1 MKGSDAVLAM
11 LKKYSVEHVFG
22 LVGETT
28 FPLYESW
35 ERYPE
40 IKHILARDERN
51 AAIMADGYS
60 RAGSIPGVCEVPGV
74 GASYILPGVI
84 EAQRSGTPMIILS
97 SDISLSS
104 EKKDYLTEYD
114 KSGLFQQI
122 TKEFISVNDSK
133 DIPRLIRRAFRV
145 ATAGRMGPVFLRFP
159 MNVYLDDVDEEE
171 LYAQETF
178 SQYPSLRFVPDD
190 SSVLQ
195 TLHLLKMSRLPVI
208 VAGQGVLHSHA
219 EMELQEFA
227 SVTGIPVGTTISGKG
242 AVSENWEL
250 SLGVVGSRG
259 GTDFSNNVLSSAD
272 LVFFIGTNT
281 DSASTSE
288 WKNPPLFSAGRKII
302 HLDVSEMELGNNYPT
317 DLFLYGDAKLTLL
330 KLAEAAKRLK
340 IVGPLRPDLINN
352 RRIAIDKQNDLAA
365 REYSTV
371 NPIKLVKAMQKII
384 PERSVIAADP
394 GVGAIYSS
402 AYFKVSSPGRKFIF
416 NYAVGGLGFSL
427 PAAIGAFYAT
437 KKTTFAL
444 TTDGSFGFFEGEL
457 ETLKRYEPD
466 LKVIIINNGSFGW
479 IRATMLAKFNKLVGE
494 NEFAK
499 TDYSAIAKGHGI
511 PYALIERDSEIEEV
525 MKQSISSEGPFVI
538 EVVTASEDRL
548 VPPVPEWRAA
558 SQKHNLDYM
567 G

>member
-1 MKGSDAVLAM
+1 MKGSDAILAM
-11 LKKYSVEHVFG
+11 LKKYSVDHVFG

-60 RAGSIPGVCEVPGV
+60 RAGKRPGICEVPGV

-84 EAQRSGTPMIILS
+84 EAQKSGTPMIVLS

-114 KSGLFQQI
+114 KSGIFQQV
-122 TKEFISVNDSK
+122 TKEFLPVNDSK
-133 DIPRLIRRAFRV
+133 DIPRLVRRAFRV

-159 MNVYLDDVDEEE
+159 MNVYSGDVSDEE

-178 SQYPSLRFVPDD
+178 AYYPSLRFTPDD
-190 SSVLQ
+190 SSILQ
-195 TLHLLKMSRLPVI
+195 ALQLLKRSRSPVI

-227 SVTGIPVGTTISGKG
+227 NLAGVPVGTTISGKG
-242 AVSENWEL
+242 SVSENWEL
-250 SLGVVGSRG
+250 SIGVVGSRG
-259 GTDFSNNVLSSAD
+259 GTDFSNKVLSSAD

-288 WKNPPLFSAGRKII
+288 WNNPPYLSAGRKII
-302 HLDVSEMELGNNYPT
+302 HLDVSEAELGNNYPT
-317 DLFLYGDAKLTLL
+317 DLFLYGDAKLTLT
-330 KLAEAAKRLK
+330 KLIETA
-340 IVGPLRPDLINN
+340 N
-352 RRIAIDKQNDLAA
+352 RRKIGGSPRQNLIEDRRDAIDKQRVLIA

-371 NPIKLVKAMQKII
+371 NPIKLVRAMQKMI
-384 PERSVIAADP
+384 PERSIITADP

-402 AYFKVSSPGRKFIF
+402 AYFRVSSPSRKFIF

-437 KKTTFAL
+437 KNTTFAL

-457 ETLKRYEPD
+457 ETLKRYGPD
-466 LKVIIINNGSFGW
+466 LKVIIVNNGSFGW

-499 TDYSAIAKGHGI
+499 TDYSAIARGHGI
-511 PYALIERDSEIEEV
+511 PYALIEKDSEIEEGL
-525 MKQSISSEGPFVI
+525 KQSISRDGPFILEVI
-538 EVVTASEDRL
+538 TAPEDRL
-548 VPPVPEWRAA
+548 VPPVPEWKSA